1 MSATTLAARMAD
13 ATASRAPAASR
24 TPAGS
29 RTPTGSRAPAGSGA
43 AATRVDEAAVRTA
56 LAEVADP
63 EIPVISIVDLGIV
76 ERVQVTNDRIAV
88 ELLPTFV
95 GCPALE
101 IIRSSVEERL
111 ASFGRPVDVSFG
123 FSVPWTSDRITP
135 EGHEKLR
142 ESGFAP
148 PMPASLAAGTDDAPA
163 LISLAEAV
171 ACPYCGSRRTVL
183 ENAFGPTQC
192 RSIRY
197 CTSCRQPFE
206 EFKSV

>member
-1 MSATTLAARMAD
+1 MVS
-13 ATASRAPAASR
+13 TAPTEVRDER
-24 TPAGS
+24 TRPS
-29 RTPTGSRAPAGSGA
+29 STGS
-43 AATRVDEAAVRTA
+43 VDETAVRAA

-63 EIPVISIVDLGIV
+63 EIPAISIVDLGIV
-76 ERVQVTNDRIAV
+76 ERVEVRGDRIAV

-101 IIRSSVEERL
+101 VIRSSVEERL

-123 FSVPWTSDRITP
+123 YRVPWTSDRITP
-135 EGHEKLR
+135 AGREKLR
-142 ESGFAP
+142 GSGFAP
-148 PMPASLAAGTDDAPA
+148 PMPANDAGPT
-163 LISLAEAV
+163 LISLGDAV
-171 ACPYCGSRRTVL
+171 PCPYCGSRRTIL

-206 EFKSV
+206 EFKSI